1 MSYFNENKEFLLFS
15 TRRGFHCAVFCHLY
29 VLRRRSIRCTESHKI
44 QTLLSETGSCSFLV
58 SKAKSTRHLKK
69 AERQAILF
77 STAMPLRS
85 HGMSLK
91 TVPLRS
97 TPLTRVISSRSAIP
111 RITNFF
117 SRGSLSIVKTS
128 IFLPDA
134 ILSLLP
140 SP

>member
-1 MSYFNENKEFLLFS
+1 MKIKNFSYFRRAAASIALSFVISMSSVAGQFDALHQGIAQNTDTLIGNWQLFFP
-15 TRRGFHCAVFCHLY
+15 GL
-29 VLRRRSIRCTESHKI
+29 ESQINAAFEEGRK
-44 QTLLSETGSCSFLV
+44 TGNF
-58 SKAKSTRHLKK
+58 
-69 AERQAILF
+69 F